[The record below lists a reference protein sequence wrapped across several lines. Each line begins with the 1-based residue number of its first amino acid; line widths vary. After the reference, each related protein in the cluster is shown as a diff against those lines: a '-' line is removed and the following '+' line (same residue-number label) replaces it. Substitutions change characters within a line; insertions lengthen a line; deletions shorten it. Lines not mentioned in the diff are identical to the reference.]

1 MIPNPNLRDPLMF
14 LGPSNDIGALTILS
28 HWRSSGAP
36 YEWQCLPSKAWANAA
51 QESAEKEKSN

>member
-1 MIPNPNLRDPLMF
+1 MF

-36 YEWQCLPSKAWANAA
+36 YEWQCLLGKAWANAA